1 MCKNIAIVVPTT
13 EEELPNW
20 VQEVGRKIFSNWEHI
35 DLKQK
40 LHFLKQVE
48 GMAELKEL
56 RLKVIFIENENFY
69 RKGNHCKLQLKTEN
83 LYNLKVQNYNW
94 NWVQLR

>member
-1 MCKNIAIVVPTT
+1 
-13 EEELPNW
+13 
-20 VQEVGRKIFSNWEHI
+20 
-35 DLKQK
+35 
-40 LHFLKQVE
+40 
-48 GMAELKEL
+48 MAELKEL

-94 NWVQLR
+94 N

>member
-1 MCKNIAIVVPTT
+1 MQKYQPLKKNFLIGYKR
-13 EEELPNW
+13 W
-20 VQEVGRKIFSNWEHI
+20 GGSFFSNSEHI

-94 NWVQLR
+94 N